1 LASDPGVKYV
11 RAAELT
17 SSPSVEVPVAASEG
31 RRVSGRPSDGHGDG
45 RQAGAA
51 AEARAGDGDG
61 RRAPDE
67 PRQELVGARMRLFR
81 KERGMTLRDLAARS
95 GLSIGFLSQVER
107 GISTI
112 GLIALNSVAAAL
124 GHRVAEFFEDPPG
137 GGHGAE
143 PLPLHFT
150 LTRAATA
157 TTEYVSGRQTYRML
171 STRGPSLV
179 LEPLLVHI
187 APGGR
192 REPAYG
198 HAGEEFAYVLSG
210 ELLYEV
216 DGVEHRLYPG
226 DSVHLRSTVP
236 HSMYNDTTEVTTVVS
251 VVTPRLF

>member
-1 LASDPGVKYV
+1 MTTSD
-11 RAAELT
+11 
-17 SSPSVEVPVAASEG
+17 S
-31 RRVSGRPSDGHGDG
+31 
-45 RQAGAA
+45 
-51 AEARAGDGDG
+51 
-61 RRAPDE
+61 RRADDL
-67 PRQELVGARMRLFR
+67 RQDLVGARMRRFR

-112 GLIALNSVAAAL
+112 GLVALGSVASSL
-124 GHRVAEFFEDPPG
+124 EHGVAEFFEDAPEADEAPERLPG
-137 GGHGAE
+137 
-143 PLPLHFT
+143 HFT
-150 LTRAATA
+150 LTRAAA
-157 TTEYVSGRQTYRML
+157 PVTEYVSGQQTYLML
-171 STRGPSLV
+171 SSRGPGLV

-216 DGVEHRLYPG
+216 EGEEHRLFPG

-236 HSMYNDTTEVTTVVS
+236 HSMYNDTEQVTTVVS